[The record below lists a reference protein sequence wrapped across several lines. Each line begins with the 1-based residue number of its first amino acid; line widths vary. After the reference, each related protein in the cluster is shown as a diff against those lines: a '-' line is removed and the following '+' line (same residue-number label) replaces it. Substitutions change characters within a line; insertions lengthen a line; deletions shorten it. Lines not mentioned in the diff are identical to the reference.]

1 MAFPRNDASEL
12 IAHCHRRCCIC
23 HKFCGV
29 KIELDH
35 IVPRAE
41 GGTDDIENAIP
52 VCFDC
57 HAEIHSYNDQHPR
70 GRKFRPDELREHKE
84 QWLETCENQPDA
96 LLDSTSNSD
105 VGPLQALV
113 DELEFNLG
121 VAQNNETDQ
130 LGCPFQDEQFSRAIR
145 EGAIAVLRDELKQ
158 VILEA
163 YRLIGRENQRI
174 LALHTDNLN
183 ARAQRGNT
191 IMRQMQEVEEMI
203 GRAHYQLLLFL
214 GSEEEDA

>member
-84 QWLETCENQPDA
+84 QWLETCEDQPDA

-105 VGPLQALV
+105 VGPWQALV
-113 DELEFNLG
+113 DELGFNLG
-121 VAQNNETDQ
+121 VAQNSETDQ
-130 LGCPFQDEQFSRAIR
+130 LGCPFQDEQFRRAIR
-145 EGAIAVLRDELKQ
+145 EGAIAVLRNELKQ
-158 VILEA
+158 VILES
-163 YRLIGRENQRI
+163 YRLIGRETNGYLRFTPTI
-174 LALHTDNLN
+174 LMPGL
-183 ARAQRGNT
+183 R
-191 IMRQMQEVEEMI
+191 EEI
-203 GRAHYQLLLFL
+203 R
-214 GSEEEDA
+214 